1 MRDVGRY
8 PALRVASVC
17 VQRILMRNLRGLRPT
32 SSRLKAAGACTKANN
47 SQEFL
52 GKFTA
57 RYPVARPAR
66 RWITAG
72 AECKR
77 VSMFPHIRND
87 DDGRNSAARSLLLFR
102 VFRPARARRIH
113 GREWAN
119 ERAAIYTA
127 AASLR
132 LGNTL

>member
-1 MRDVGRY
+1 MEKDVATI
-8 PALRVASVC
+8 ALRIASAC
-17 VQRILMRNLRGLRPT
+17 VQRILMRSLRGLRPT

-57 RYPVARPAR
+57 ARYPVVRPAR

-72 AECKR
+72 VECKR

-102 VFRPARARRIH
+102 VFRPARREYTAES
-113 GREWAN
+113 GRMN
-119 ERAAIYTA
+119 ERPYTPP
-127 AASLR
+127 LR
-132 LGNTL
+132 LGNTP

>member
-1 MRDVGRY
+1 MRNV
-8 PALRVASVC
+8 ALPTVTRCASVC

-32 SSRLKAAGACTKANN
+32 SSRLKVVGACTKANN

-57 RYPVARPAR
+57 RYQVVRPAR

-72 AECKR
+72 TECKR

-87 DDGRNSAARSLLLFR
+87 DDGRNSAVRSLLLFR
-102 VFRPARARRIH
+102 VFRPARGEYTVES
-113 GREWAN
+113 GRMN
-119 ERAAIYTA
+119 ERPYTPPRHRYA
-127 AASLR
+127 
-132 LGNTL
+132 

>member
-1 MRDVGRY
+1 MEKDVTTL
-8 PALRVASVC
+8 ALRIASVC
-17 VQRILMRNLRGLRPT
+17 VQRILMRSLRGLRPT
-32 SSRLKAAGACTKANN
+32 SYRLKAAGACTKANN

-57 RYPVARPAR
+57 ARYSAVRPAR

-87 DDGRNSAARSLLLFR
+87 DDERNSAARPLLLFR
-102 VFRPARARRIH
+102 VFRPRARTGSTRSRV
-113 GREWAN
+113 GE
-119 ERAAIYTA
+119 
-127 AASLR
+127 
-132 LGNTL
+132 